1 MAPKKEKQSL
11 KKPSSYMKSQSA
23 LSEKFKP
30 MYYASDSHG
39 SSSSYIPPVLKH
51 PSSPAWE
58 EGNSLDS
65 LPFVEDSIPINSST
79 FDTLSIHKS
88 ICVLQAKCRDLERML
103 EIANFPKGDISQAS
117 FSPLEKCEKK
127 PFTPLVNEKKIK

>member
-1 MAPKKEKQSL
+1 
-11 KKPSSYMKSQSA
+11 
-23 LSEKFKP
+23 
-30 MYYASDSHG
+30 MYYASDSHR
-39 SSSSYIPPVLKH
+39 SSSSHIPPVLKH
-51 PSSPAWE
+51 PSSSALE

-79 FDTLSIHKS
+79 FDTNPLSIHKS
-88 ICVLQAKCRDLERML
+88 IHVLQAKCRDLERML